1 MKNKHGYM
9 FWLKLQATI
18 RWKVLES

>member
-9 FWLKLQATI
+9 FWLKLQGTI